1 MLYILTKEL
10 VGVEEEPK
18 WATFQDLID
27 SYYDKDNPSGLENI
41 PYNVTEFE
49 LGELLKWANKL
60 HTCCTITPSNTK
72 KTLFMHAIP
81 HLVEDNPKTY
91 LSGGGKRP
99 ETTHRELL
107 FEVIGEEKRQIRD
120 HIKNTKKEED
130 DDDNELLSDKKRKNK
145 RKGSKRNP
153 KNAGRKRKT
162 TKKNSVI
169 QSEIPTGGGYGLYS
183 APSTSKRRTTKNS
196 RRCQLE
202 EEDMEE
208 EKELDYNQREA
219 ILFPFLENFKGKVP
233 ASSMSSLSEK
243 RKKRKSSRND
253 ERDYEEMREDL
264 DLKSDVQFI
273 KTLMMVN
280 DGEKDFENC
289 DISYEE
295 DSSDDEDDDEIE
307 DEQGDF
313 QFCDDKTT
321 NSDCTIS
328 DEENDEVENLYVV
341 DEWENHKPSPQFLN
355 LNVIRRRS
363 TPSHFNPC

>member
-1 MLYILTKEL
+1 
-10 VGVEEEPK
+10 
-18 WATFQDLID
+18 
-27 SYYDKDNPSGLENI
+27 
-41 PYNVTEFE
+41 
-49 LGELLKWANKL
+49 
-60 HTCCTITPSNTK
+60 
-72 KTLFMHAIP
+72 
-81 HLVEDNPKTY
+81 
-91 LSGGGKRP
+91 
-99 ETTHRELL
+99 
-107 FEVIGEEKRQIRD
+107 
-120 HIKNTKKEED
+120 
-130 DDDNELLSDKKRKNK
+130 
-145 RKGSKRNP
+145 
-153 KNAGRKRKT
+153 
-162 TKKNSVI
+162 VI

-264 DLKSDVQFI
+264 DLKSDAQFY
-273 KTLMMVN
+273 KTFMMVN

-289 DISYEE
+289 DVIYEE
-295 DSSDDEDDDEIE
+295 DSSDDDDEIE
-307 DEQGDF
+307 EEKGGGGDF

-328 DEENDEVENLYVV
+328 DVENDEVENFYVV
-341 DEWENHKPSPQFLN
+341 NEWENHKPSPQFLQ

-363 TPSHFNPC
+363 TPSQFNPC